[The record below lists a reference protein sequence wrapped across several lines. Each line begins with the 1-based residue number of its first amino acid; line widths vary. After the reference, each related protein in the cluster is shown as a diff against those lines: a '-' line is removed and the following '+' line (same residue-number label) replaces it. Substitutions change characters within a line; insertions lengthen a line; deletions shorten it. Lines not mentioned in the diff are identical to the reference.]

1 MTVLPYKEKEA
12 GKKEQVALMFNNIAK
27 RYDFLNT
34 FLSAGID
41 NIWRKKALKVFKGK
55 DLNELL
61 DVATGTGAFAL
72 EANKQ
77 LKVNKITGV
86 DISAG
91 MLEYGTKKIKELKLD
106 NKISLLLGDSED
118 LPFEDNRFDALT
130 VAFGVRNF
138 ENLSNGLSEMC
149 RVLKPGCK
157 AVVLEFSKPQKFPIK
172 HLYFFYFKNILPLIG
187 KMVSKDSS
195 AYTYLPESVNAF
207 PFGEEFKEIM
217 LKSGFKSVEIQPLS
231 FGIASIYIG
240 TK

>member
-1 MTVLPYKEKEA
+1 MTVLPYKEKDK

-27 RYDFLNT
+27 RYDFLNS
-34 FLSAGID
+34 FFSVGID
-41 NIWRKKALKVFKGK
+41 KMWRKKALKVFKGK
-55 DLNELL
+55 ELNELL

-72 EANKQ
+72 EAHKQ
-77 LKVNKITGV
+77 LNIKKITGV
-86 DISAG
+86 DISSG
-91 MLEYGTKKIKELKLD
+91 MLEYGNKKIKELQLE

-118 LPFEDNRFDALT
+118 LPFNDNQFDGLT

-138 ENLSNGLSEMC
+138 ENLSAGLSEMC
-149 RVLKPGCK
+149 RVIKPGAK
-157 AVVLEFSKPQKFPIK
+157 AVVLEFSKPQKFPVK
-172 HLYFFYFKNILPLIG
+172 QLYFFYFKNILPSIG
-187 KMVSKDSS
+187 KLVSKDAS

-207 PFGEEFKEIM
+207 PYGDDFKQIM